1 MEISTVNF
9 PSDGQI
15 KKLFYVCTLQ
25 WSYITWIPCGKQSR
39 VESFGSGFS
48 TANFLDSDFTYM
60 RFTFLCGWVF
70 WTDIIYNAAES
81 NCYIFLIAVRES
93 KSKWRRHGNTAIKYG
108 SSIWYGSA
116 TTTTRSAAAWPTNT
130 IGPFMW
136 AMRQSAGTEG
146 KPRVAPFFF
155 FHSHPFSMACNR
167 ILFIL
172 VCSVFAQL
180 ISLVHN

>member
-1 MEISTVNF
+1 MNSLWQT
-9 PSDGQI
+9 
-15 KKLFYVCTLQ
+15 K
-25 WSYITWIPCGKQSR
+25 PCGKFW
-39 VESFGSGFS
+39 VWIFHCKFLGFWF
-48 TANFLDSDFTYM
+48 AYM

-81 NCYIFLIAVRES
+81 NCYIFLIADRES
-93 KSKWRRHGNTAIKYG
+93 ESKRKRHGNTAIKYG

-146 KPRVAPFFF
+146 KPRVAFFLF

-167 ILFIL
+167 ILFIF